1 MDFIRD
7 YESDSSSSEGTEYAD
22 LDNSCKPANPN
33 DKIDVRSVR
42 KLYLITYSQA
52 DVGRFPPRQSF
63 VEAVLHSFYDTPDKM
78 MHWSCCMEEHP
89 ECGLSYFQMALK
101 LNRNKRWL
109 STKRFLLERSG
120 ISAVHFSGIH
130 RNYFSAWKYLTKED
144 KEFVERPGH
153 PDLSDGLP
161 KTTKASFANKPHS
174 TGSQGAESVGH
185 DSTDCNKESSQGR
198 GQKNNITS
206 NHKKQMSWY
215 ECTEL

>member
-33 DKIDVRSVR
+33 DEIDVPSVR
-42 KLYLITYSQA
+42 KLYLIIYSQA

-63 VEAVLHSFYDTPDKM
+63 VEAVLYSFYDTPDKI

-89 ECGLSYFQMALK
+89 ESGGSYFQMALK

-109 STKRFLLERSG
+109 SSKRFLLERCG
-120 ISAVHFSGIH
+120 ISAVHFSGLH
-130 RNYFSAWKYLTKED
+130 RNYFSAWKYLTKQD
-144 KEFVERPGH
+144 KEFVESPGH

-174 TGSQGAESVGH
+174 TGSQGAESVRH

-198 GQKNNITS
+198 GQKNNINS
-206 NHKKQMSWY
+206 KQK
-215 ECTEL
+215 TNVLV